1 MVKYIQLILL
11 LLTLSYSQ
19 ENTASNT
26 GLAKIDSLPT
36 YDWDVKDGGKSYLL
50 GGLYSVFPGGGQY
63 YTGHYIRGGFITAI
77 ETYLL
82 LEIFQTQ
89 PLRTDNQVEAINI
102 QKKHLQ
108 NLFRLESP
116 IFFDSILSIKNS
128 IQKIRTSEDALV
140 EIQDLKNS
148 QISWL
153 FGIHLYSILDSYEDI
168 YTHNNGHSIE
178 KKSALTAMALS
189 TLIPGA
195 GQIYN
200 GSYSKAGLLYM
211 SLFGSYVSFHSRQNV
226 VDHYLNRVQ
235 LTRIENNDAQT
246 EFYQEKLTFFRKKR
260 NQYIWAPLL
269 FYFYS
274 IADAA
279 TDALLSDFDNP
290 NHIALLPYYQ
300 YDTPGLYLSFNF

>member
-1 MVKYIQLILL
+1 MLKYIQLILL

-19 ENTASNT
+19 KNTSATT
-26 GLAKIDSLPT
+26 GLPEIDSLPT
-36 YDWDVKDGGKSYLL
+36 YDWDVEEGGKSYLM
-50 GGLYSVFPGGGQY
+50 GGLYSIFPGGGQY
-63 YTGHYIRGGFITAI
+63 YTGHYIRGGFTTAI

-89 PLRTDNQVEAINI
+89 PLRTDNQLEAINI
-102 QKKHLQ
+102 QKKQLRS
-108 NLFRLESP
+108 LFQLATP
-116 IFFDSILSIKNS
+116 MFYDSIQIIKSS
-128 IQKIRTSEDALV
+128 IQKIRTSEDALI

-148 QISWL
+148 EISWL
-153 FGIHLYSILDSYEDI
+153 LGMHLYSVLDTYEDI
-168 YTHNNGHSIE
+168 YTNNNGHDIE
-178 KKSALTAMALS
+178 KKSALTAIALAA
-189 TLIPGA
+189 LLPGA

-226 VDHYLNRVQ
+226 VDHYLERVQ
-235 LTRIENNDAQT
+235 LTRLENNDTQN
-246 EFYQEKLTFFRKKR
+246 EFYEEKLTFFRKKR

-269 FYFYS
+269 FYLYS

-290 NHIALLPYYQ
+290 NHIAMLPYYK
-300 YDTPGLYLSFNF
+300 YDTPGVFLSFNF